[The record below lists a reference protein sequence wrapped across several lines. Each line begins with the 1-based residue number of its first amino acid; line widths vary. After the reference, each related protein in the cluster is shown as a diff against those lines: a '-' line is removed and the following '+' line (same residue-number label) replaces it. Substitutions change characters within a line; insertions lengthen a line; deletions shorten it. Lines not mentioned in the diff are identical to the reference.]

1 MMKRNHVILAATVA
15 LPLLAGTPASASAP
29 NPPDGSSG
37 SAGAVA
43 ASEDFSAA
51 VLATGLDN
59 PFEIIY
65 GPDDLLW
72 VTEKNAGKV
81 TRVNPRDGSK
91 ATILT
96 IGEVL
101 STPGEQDGLLGMAL
115 HPDLLKGKKNQYVY
129 LSYTYDADPG
139 QGLDR
144 RQKLVRY
151 TYSAAAAQLVEPK
164 ELISGLIA
172 SDDHNSGRLVY
183 GPDEKLYYTIGDRGN
198 NQDLNACRPD
208 LAQRLPTRDDIDHQD
223 WTAYQGKTLRLNLDG
238 SIPRDNP
245 RIGGVR
251 SHINTYGH
259 RNAQGLVFGQHGRL
273 YSSEQGPKSDD
284 EINLLTAGGNYGWP
298 RVAGYKD
305 DSGYVFGDWSA
316 APGCGTTVPYD
327 AFVIPDVVPQYAEHT
342 FEAKDFVQPL
352 QTYYTVPSTHDF
364 KGDACNGSGLY
375 FICYPTIAPSSLD
388 FYAKDAIPGWNN
400 SLLMPTLKDGTV
412 YRVAVTDNG
421 RDLGKSQPLWTSVNR
436 YRDTAIGADGTTIYV
451 ATDKDGLAR
460 GRNGDAT
467 SALENPGAILVFHYT
482 GAGS

>member
-1 MMKRNHVILAATVA
+1 MMKRTHVFLAATMA
-15 LPLLAGTPASASAP
+15 LPMLAGTAAFASPSMSGEG
-29 NPPDGSSG
+29 NNG
-37 SAGAVA
+37 SADAPAV
-43 ASEDFSAA
+43 SKDFSRD
-51 VLATGLDN
+51 VLTTGLDN

-72 VTEKNAGKV
+72 VTERDTGKV
-81 TRVNPRDGSK
+81 TKVNPADGSK
-91 ATILT
+91 TTILT
-96 IGEVL
+96 IDGVL
-101 STPGEQDGLLGMAL
+101 ATPGEQDGLLGMAL
-115 HPDLLKGKKNQYVY
+115 HPDLLKGNKNQYVY
-129 LSYTYDADPG
+129 LSYTYDVDPG
-139 QGLDR
+139 AGLDR

-151 TYSAAAAQLVEPK
+151 TYDADAAQLVEPK

-198 NQDLNACRPD
+198 NQDLNACRPN
-208 LAQRLPTRDDIDHQD
+208 LAQRLPTQEEIDHED

-238 SIPRDNP
+238 SIPEDNP
-245 RIGGVR
+245 VIDGVR

-259 RNAQGLVFGQHGRL
+259 RNAQGLVFGGHGLL

-284 EINLLTAGGNYGWP
+284 EINLIQGGGNYGWP
-298 RVAGYKD
+298 RVAGFKD

-342 FEAKDFVQPL
+342 FDAPDFVQPL
-352 QTYYTVPSTHDF
+352 RTYYTVPSTHDF

-388 FYAKDAIPGWNN
+388 FYNKDAVPGWEN

-412 YRVAVTDNG
+412 YRVEVTDNG
-421 RDLGKSQPLWTSVNR
+421 RNLGESQPLWTSVNR
-436 YRDTAIGADGTTIYV
+436 YRDTAISPDGTTVYV
-451 ATDKDGLAR
+451 ATDKGGLAR
-460 GRNGDAT
+460 GTNGDST
-467 SALENPGAILVFHYT
+467 SELQNPGAILAFHYT
-482 GAGS
+482 GSD